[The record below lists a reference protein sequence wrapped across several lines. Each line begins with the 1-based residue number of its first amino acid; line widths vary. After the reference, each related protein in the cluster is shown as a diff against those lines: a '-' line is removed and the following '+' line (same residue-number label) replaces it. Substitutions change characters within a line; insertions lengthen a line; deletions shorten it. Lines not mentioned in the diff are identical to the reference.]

1 MISFLSCN
9 KRFSLCFTLLF
20 CVFFG
25 FAQNDASTLKAQ
37 IALGVNNPS
46 SDGFVSGFEGQP
58 LNFPTVNLGL
68 QYMFNPNLGA
78 KLDYGFSRMANDSNA
93 QEFKL
98 NYSRINLQGVYNLSN
113 IIFISNRTGMFVHA
127 GPGFS
132 MVKPLNNYGEN
143 KISYLN
149 AMAGLEFHYGLSD
162 TMSLYFDAS
171 YIHGFAKE
179 FNPISDGYGSFN
191 GNVLTFTVGLSLS
204 LSGCYYC
211 N

>member
-1 MISFLSCN
+1 MILFLSSN
-9 KRFSLCFTLLF
+9 KRLTPFFIFLF
-20 CVFFG
+20 CVFSG
-25 FAQNDASTLKAQ
+25 FSQNDTSTLKGQ

-46 SDGFVSGFEGQP
+46 SDGFVSGFEGKS
-58 LNFPTVNLGL
+58 LNLPTVNLGL
-68 QYMFNPNLGA
+68 QYMFSPNIGA
-78 KLDYGFSRMANDSNA
+78 KLDYGFSRMANDSDA

-113 IIFISNRTGMFVHA
+113 IIYISNRTGIFVHA
-127 GPGFS
+127 GPGYS

-143 KISYLN
+143 KTSYLN
-149 AMAGLEFHYGLSD
+149 AMAGLEIHYGLSD
-162 TMSLYFDAS
+162 TMSLYFDTS

-179 FNPISDGYGSFN
+179 FNPVSEGYGSFN